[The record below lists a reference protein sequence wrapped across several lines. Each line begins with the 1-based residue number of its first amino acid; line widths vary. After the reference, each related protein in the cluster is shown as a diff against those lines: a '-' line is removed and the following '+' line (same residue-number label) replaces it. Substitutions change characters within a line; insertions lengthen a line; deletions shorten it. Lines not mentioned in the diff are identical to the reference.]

1 MKINYGL
8 KCTYDLRIEQMQ
20 FITMI
25 HFFFKFYKMFA
36 NFYAKKK
43 IDQTI
48 FDANN
53 IISCIRIVHFAILKL
68 HAANHPSHR
77 PISPVFLAPRN
88 VNCRGIDQ
96 RKISN
101 MEEK

>member
-1 MKINYGL
+1 MYVRSSYRTNAIY
-8 KCTYDLRIEQMQ
+8 I
-20 FITMI
+20 ITMI
-25 HFFFKFYKMFA
+25 HFFFKFHKMFA